1 MLPTLKNVFYYFS
14 VIVGFFPILLIC
26 HNQYHRHRSSIHQGM
41 INLYQYFTLSP
52 PPSTVVVFIY
62 YFSMY
67 SGRYITPAESYEQ
80 LADIELNFKQ
90 ALRTLLAGTGYGCRA
105 RCVPRHCAG
114 RPPVC
119 LPTASAALSVC
130 LSVRLHFY
138 RYTWHR

>member
-1 MLPTLKNVFYYFS
+1 
-14 VIVGFFPILLIC
+14 
-26 HNQYHRHRSSIHQGM
+26 M
-41 INLYQYFTLSP
+41 INLYQYFTLTL
-52 PPSTVVVFIY
+52 PPSTIVVFTY

-80 LADIELNFKQ
+80 LADIELNLKQ

-119 LPTASAALSVC
+119 LPTASAALLSVC
-130 LSVRLHFY
+130 PSAFLQVHVAPVTAHICCRCL
-138 RYTWHR
+138 

>member
-1 MLPTLKNVFYYFS
+1 
-14 VIVGFFPILLIC
+14 
-26 HNQYHRHRSSIHQGM
+26 M
-41 INLYQYFTLSP
+41 INLYQYFTLTP
-52 PPSTVVVFIY
+52 PPSGVAVFTY

-67 SGRYITPAESYEQ
+67 SGIYLTPAESHEQ
-80 LADIELNFKQ
+80 SADIELNFKQ